1 MVNAPRK
8 IDLVIWDWNGTLLDD
23 TATCYRIA
31 NEMRVERGMAP
42 MPGIDY
48 YRSVF
53 GFPVI
58 EYYKRMGYTF
68 ETEPYENISHEFHEM
83 YAERVQACPL
93 QPCAVD
99 TLRTVL
105 SRGARQVLLSAS
117 GQRMLDDQVAIF
129 SLGGFFDRIIGNPD
143 NFAHGKEDHARE
155 FLQKS
160 GVSPD
165 RALFVGDT
173 DHDFEI
179 ADSLGCNCALLVPGH
194 QTREHLAAL
203 GARLIDSLC
212 EVPALL

>member
-1 MVNAPRK
+1 MVNDPRK

-23 TATCYRIA
+23 TATCYQIA
-31 NEMRVERGMAP
+31 NEMRVERGMPP

-58 EYYKRMGYTF
+58 EYYRRMGYTF
-68 ETEPYENISHEFHEM
+68 EAEPFESISYEFHVM
-83 YAERVQACPL
+83 YAERLSSCPL
-93 QPCAVD
+93 QPCATD
-99 TLRTVL
+99 ILKTVRE
-105 SRGARQVLLSAS
+105 RGARQVLLSAT
-117 GQRMLDDQVAIF
+117 GQKLLNDQVGFF
-129 SLGGFFDRIIGNPD
+129 SLAGYFDRVIGNSD
-143 NFAHGKEDHARE
+143 NFAHGKAEYAKE
-155 FLQKS
+155 FLLDS
-160 GVSPD
+160 GVLPK

-179 ADSLGCNCALLVPGH
+179 ADTLGCNCALLVPGH
-194 QTREHLAAL
+194 QTREHLSAL